1 FSFIGAWDDFLWPLV
16 VLSDPAK
23 YTLTVGMQYLS
34 SNFGTNPRVVAAG
47 TMISLI
53 PIIVLFAVF
62 QRFFFQGVQEGGV
75 KG

>member
-1 FSFIGAWDDFLWPLV
+1 

-34 SNFGTNPRVVAAG
+34 SNFSANPRIIAAG
-47 TMISLI
+47 TMIALV
-53 PIIVLFAVF
+53 PIVILFAVL
-62 QRFFFQGVQEGGV
+62 QRFFFRGVQEGGV